1 MRSIFIL
8 LVATIVSLIT
18 SCTPN
23 IEQDTPIY
31 NTPPREFNNVI
42 PLPTNSTPP
51 IQASKYGGVL
61 TLANR
66 GDPPAG
72 FDPSRTSSIALHHV
86 GGALFGP
93 GNLVMRCREDF
104 YKICPNI
111 AKKWIVNQS
120 YKEWTFTLQDDIYW
134 HDQRKFT
141 PEDVQFW
148 FQLSYYG
155 IESKQKYRPPAYFK
169 SELGNIKS
177 VDILG
182 HDRIR
187 VILNETNPYFLDI
200 LANPRFKLAHPK
212 HLVSESIADGNVS
225 ISPIEIGLIGLGP
238 FKLEKY
244 DKGSLISLS
253 RWDKY
258 WEESEGNNLP
268 YLDNIDYVIMPNP
281 FTMDVAFRTGKLD
294 GGARGRAHYLTSER
308 KAGYVKD
315 LGEDVFFAETDG
327 GNFRLAFNILK
338 EGPWQDPSVRRAI
351 SLWIDKPSSID
362 TVLGGF
368 GWTTPDLNPPTI
380 LMPIGRANLINW
392 PKFDLEPLD
401 QKRDKA
407 KSLITKA
414 GYPNGFSMGHLCRS
428 INPRPCEYLKS
439 QLGGL
444 GIDLTLNMV
453 EEGQWNNARGS
464 IYYDTQQGRLTPST
478 IPEGTESVYGRY
490 SQNPDAYAKHE
501 DQKVDQMYRLLRNS
515 LSTPRRVELWR
526 AIEEYLYVEQTYII
540 PIAESINV
548 VPYRSFIKNLDI
560 PPEDSHTYTDFT
572 KVWIGPD

>member
-1 MRSIFIL
+1 MHSILIT
-8 LVATIVSLIT
+8 LVATFIFLIA
-18 SCTPN
+18 SCSPST
-23 IEQDTPIY
+23 ELDTYIDGKLPVEI
-31 NTPPREFNNVI
+31 NNVT
-42 PLPTNSTPP
+42 PLPIHTSYP
-51 IQASKYGGVL
+51 IQNSKYGGLL

-111 AKKWIVNQS
+111 AKKWVVDQS
-120 YKEWTFTLQDDIYW
+120 YAEWTFTLQDDIYW
-134 HDQRKFT
+134 HDGKQLT
-141 PEDVQFW
+141 VEDIQFW

-169 SELGNIKS
+169 GELGNIKS
-177 VDILG
+177 VDILDD
-182 HDRIR
+182 HRIR
-187 VILNETNPYFLDI
+187 VTLNERNPYFLDI

-212 HLVSESIADGNVS
+212 HLVIESISNGNVS

-238 FKLEKY
+238 FKLDKY
-244 DKGSLISLS
+244 DTGSLISLS
-253 RWDKY
+253 RWNKY
-258 WEESEGNNLP
+258 WEKSEGNKLP
-268 YLDNIDYVIMPNP
+268 YLDNIDYVIMPDP

-338 EGPWQDPSVRRAI
+338 SGPWQDPYVRRAI
-351 SLWIDKPSSID
+351 SLWIDKPSSIN

-368 GWTTPDLNPPTI
+368 GWTTPNLNPPNI
-380 LMPIGRANLINW
+380 LMPIGRSNLINW

-401 QKRDKA
+401 QKREEA
-407 KSLITKA
+407 RSLMTKA
-414 GYPNGFSMGHLCRS
+414 GYPNGFTMGHLCRS
-428 INPRPCEYLKS
+428 INPTPCEYLKF
-439 QLGGL
+439 QLSGL
-444 GIDLTLNMV
+444 GIDLKLNMV

-464 IYYDTQQGRLTPST
+464 ADYDTQQGRLTPSP

-490 SQNPDAYAKHE
+490 SNNPDAYAKHD
-501 DQKVDQMYRLLRNS
+501 DQRVDQMYRLLRNS
-515 LSTPRRVELWR
+515 LSSARRVELWR
-526 AIEEYLYVEQTYII
+526 DIEEYLYVEQTYII

-548 VPYRSFIKNLDI
+548 TPYRTFVKNLDI

-572 KVWIGPD
+572 KVWIDID